1 MRPGKN
7 AQTIRK
13 ENLLLILENI
23 LCADG
28 IVSRAQLAQKTGLTR
43 ATVSRLVDELIDLD
57 ILDELDPVRSTIGRP
72 SAPLVAK
79 SGTFCVV
86 GIEVA
91 LQYISVVVTDLSG
104 AELYKV
110 LQPINARL
118 SDPKVI
124 LRSCAEMLDG
134 WKTPVEV
141 RIVSVVIAIPG
152 LVSNAKHRIVTAP
165 NLGWSDI
172 KITDSFVSH
181 KHPKTPITVVNEAD
195 ASAYSMLYKNPG
207 QIGGTSDFLYLSAG
221 VGVGAALIYEG
232 RLFSGQHGW
241 AGEIG
246 HMCVDTG
253 GPKCSC
259 GSNGCLE
266 QYAGLDAMLTR
277 ANLPVGESVA
287 PLIDHMEKGNLQARE
302 TVDLCAKS
310 LGTTIANV
318 LNLLDLD
325 TVVMGGHFAQLFNY
339 MEVILM
345 SELKYRLLSSRW
357 SSINVKPGQHG
368 TFTAAHGA
376 CLLGFERFLR
386 KPGLWAKP

>member
-118 SDPKVI
+118 SDPKAI

-134 WKTPVEV
+134 WKTPVGV
-141 RIVSVVIAIPG
+141 RIVSIVIAIPG
-152 LVSNAKHRIVTAP
+152 LVSNAKHPR
-165 NLGWSDI
+165 
-172 KITDSFVSH
+172 
-181 KHPKTPITVVNEAD
+181 
-195 ASAYSMLYKNPG
+195 
-207 QIGGTSDFLYLSAG
+207 
-221 VGVGAALIYEG
+221 
-232 RLFSGQHGW
+232 
-241 AGEIG
+241 
-246 HMCVDTG
+246 
-253 GPKCSC
+253 
-259 GSNGCLE
+259 
-266 QYAGLDAMLTR
+266 
-277 ANLPVGESVA
+277 
-287 PLIDHMEKGNLQARE
+287 
-302 TVDLCAKS
+302 
-310 LGTTIANV
+310 
-318 LNLLDLD
+318 
-325 TVVMGGHFAQLFNY
+325 
-339 MEVILM
+339 
-345 SELKYRLLSSRW
+345 
-357 SSINVKPGQHG
+357 
-368 TFTAAHGA
+368 
-376 CLLGFERFLR
+376 
-386 KPGLWAKP
+386 